1 MLNRLDGSAAFFGG
15 SVKHPVLFHDCQQ
28 VLLEVSPARIAAGG
42 LIARQCVST
51 GRHLDWDK
59 LNRAPFVLLASIDGC
74 AVLLLSDSQ
83 AGRAAIDRDVA
94 AVVDGDGVH
103 DAAPVE
109 MVIGDAQQLPSHSS

>member
-1 MLNRLDGSAAFFGG
+1 MAGVNRVGGSAALSGG

-42 LIARQCVST
+42 LVARQCVTT
-51 GRHLDWDK
+51 GGHRDRDK
-59 LNRAPFVLLASIDGC
+59 LNRASFVLLESIDGC

-103 DAAPVE
+103 DAAPVKC
-109 MVIGDAQQLPSHSS
+109 